1 MRPTMSRGSPKP
13 PYFVQDG
20 SGNEPLKGFGG
31 GPGFDSW
38 RESETT
44 RPSRRQIGIPRAR
57 PRGDRPAPGGRRDC
71 PGALPGS
78 VYCKTLLLTDY
89 LIRPHQQLTIVRPTT
104 LAVSDWS

>member
-44 RPSRRQIGIPRAR
+44 RPAGDESASRVPVLGETAR
-57 PRGDRPAPGGRRDC
+57 HLEVGETVPGRYLDLSTVRR
-71 PGALPGS
+71 S
-78 VYCKTLLLTDY
+78 YS
-89 LIRPHQQLTIVRPTT
+89 LIT
-104 LAVSDWS
+104 